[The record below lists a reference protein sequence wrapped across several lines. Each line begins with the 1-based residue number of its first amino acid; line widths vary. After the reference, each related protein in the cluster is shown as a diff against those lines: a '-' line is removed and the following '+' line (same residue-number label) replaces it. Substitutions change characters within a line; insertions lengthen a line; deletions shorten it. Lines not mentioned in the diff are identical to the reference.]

1 MVVGGFVI
9 MDLHIGPE
17 WDSTNNPIVLNRV
30 SYIVSCPYYTRYCA
44 KTALLLI
51 SLFIRSC
58 CVASSSFIHFIH
70 VDDNITSVKI
80 KTATMTSELS
90 NRTRFNPRKPLIMLS
105 PYLFSP
111 RSYLFSLTSGVQRP
125 YKTIIAVVMF
135 R

>member
-1 MVVGGFVI
+1 MKQIHKTLFSLCKNSSFIDFV
-9 MDLHIGPE
+9 
-17 WDSTNNPIVLNRV
+17 
-30 SYIVSCPYYTRYCA
+30 
-44 KTALLLI
+44 
-51 SLFIRSC
+51 IRSC
-58 CVASSSFIHFIH
+58 CVASSFIHFIH

-111 RSYLFSLTSGVQRP
+111 RSYLFLLTSGVQRP
-125 YKTIIAVVMF
+125 YKTIIAVVVV